1 MHNNS
6 GEHAMAEFGD
16 IFDYQICTTVFS
28 YITIFFVAAY
38 GLLGVWMTGRQKA
51 DAVGTLRPVRQSPN
65 Q

>member
-28 YITIFFVAAY
+28 SITIFFVAAY
-38 GLLGVWMTGRQKA
+38 GLLGVLAARQKA
-51 DAVGTLRPVRQSPN
+51 DAVSALQPVRQSPN